1 MNITA
6 KSLLLLILP
15 LLVTANEA
23 ADSNIPSKFSTG
35 DSEMICHPGV
45 PCYPR
50 LFVATD
56 EFRPV
61 KSDQDIPPGLHVR
74 LDVQTG
80 QKEARLYARTDKNDP
95 AAHEIVLSPDQ
106 EEPVASPERAPAQ
119 QVIKP
124 PKSAVGER
132 GLFDASLAAL
142 LSKDVTEAAL
152 APLADLVH
160 EAYWGAQLASSPK
173 AVSRLLSL
181 LSPSPS
187 APPPPLR
194 ALSALTLGSALS
206 NNPKALSH
214 AATYPLAPA
223 ILGALS
229 GESDELCQKRFLF
242 LLGQALRDDGVRRHF
257 LLLRGV
263 ETLLRLFLHSSK
275 EVQGRVAVV
284 VEDAFLN
291 LDMRHGSRGGAE
303 GVPELRAALCQPFQ
317 DAVVAGEDSRVLS
330 ALVALK
336 ACEVGAPFR
345 AWAEAYRGEDLDD
358 LVKVFRG
365 GRTARDEL

>member
-15 LLVTANEA
+15 LLVTANGA
-23 ADSNIPSKFSTG
+23 AESNIPSKFSTG
-35 DSEMICHPGV
+35 DLEMICHPGV

-56 EFRPV
+56 EFQPV
-61 KSDQDIPPGLHVR
+61 KPDQDIPPGLHVR

-80 QKEARLYARTDKNDP
+80 QKEARLYARTDENDP
-95 AAHEIVLSPDQ
+95 AHEIVLSPDQ
-106 EEPVASPERAPAQ
+106 EEPATPPEHAPAQ
-119 QVIKP
+119 QAIKP

-181 LSPSPS
+181 LSPSSS
-187 APPPPLR
+187 APSPLR

-214 AATYPLAPA
+214 AATHPLAPA

-229 GESDELCQKRFLF
+229 SESDELCQKRFLF
-242 LLGQALRDDGVRRHF
+242 LLGQALRDGGVRKHF

-303 GVPELRAALCQPFQ
+303 GVRELRAALCQPFQ

-345 AWAEAYRGEDLDD
+345 AWAEAYRGGDLDD

-365 GRTARDEL
+365 GGTARDEL